1 MLLLPFLDIGM
12 PELLIILAIIL
23 LLFGGAKLK
32 GVGRGL
38 GEAIA
43 EFKKGMR
50 DGEVPPPGTNDS
62 IKPPTNP
69 QEKS

>member
-1 MLLLPFLDIGM
+1 MLMLMPLGLGM
-12 PELLIILAIIL
+12 PELLIILVIVV

-38 GEAIA
+38 GEAIS

-50 DGEVPPPGTNDS
+50 DGEKPSPDSHDPGKPPG
-62 IKPPTNP
+62 NP
-69 QEKS
+69 Q